1 MSGGVNTDRLLLC
14 RPLGGLNDMLCQ
26 IELACRYAERFGRT
40 VIVDTRYQS
49 ERYFR
54 DSFSSYFVSLQNNLI
69 LDADG
74 VRERFDALDVFP
86 KFLAGRVSRYTVRFD
101 WNAYSFIDT
110 EIGVRVSFDFDRDYA
125 EPLLVHH
132 ASGGGEFAIGAL
144 ARMRLQ
150 ASLTEVLLVRLE
162 QIGPRYSGIHVR
174 NTDYKARYEHL
185 IGRAAIEPN
194 DPIFLATDNRDTV
207 AYCRSIF
214 GDARLFSFATLP
226 AEAGVA
232 AHHVTDPAGAYERNR
247 DAVLDLVM
255 LGLASRLYLFEL
267 EPNRHGAKYSG
278 FSILAANLHNAKP
291 VLTRL
296 ISDDETVLAAVG
308 LAGG

>member
-1 MSGGVNTDRLLLC
+1 MTTERLLLC
-14 RPLGGLNDMLCQ
+14 RPLGGLNDTLCQ

-40 VIVDTRYQS
+40 VIVDTHTQS
-49 ERYFR
+49 KRYFR
-54 DSFSSYFVSLQNNLI
+54 DSFSNYFVSLQNNLV

-86 KFLAGRVSRYTVRFD
+86 KFLAGRVSRYTTRFD
-101 WNAYSFIDT
+101 WNAYSFVDE
-110 EIGVRVSFDFDRDYA
+110 EIGLRVSFDLDRDYA

-132 ASGGGEFAIGAL
+132 ASGGGKISIGAL
-144 ARMRLQ
+144 ARMRLED
-150 ASLTEVLLVRLE
+150 SLTKVLLRRIQ

-214 GDARLFSFATLP
+214 GAARLFSFASLP
-226 AEAGVA
+226 AEAGIA
-232 AHHVTDPAGAYERNR
+232 AHHVTDPAEAYERNR

-255 LGLASRLYLFEL
+255 LALASRLYLFEL
-267 EPNRHGAKYSG
+267 EPNPHGAKYSG

-291 VLTRL
+291 VLKRL
-296 ISDDETVLAAVG
+296 ISDDEAVLAAVG
-308 LAGG
+308 LGGG